1 MDLAGEYRIPA
12 SREVVW
18 EALNDP
24 EILKDCIPGCKS
36 LEKNENGDLAATVVS
51 KVGPVKATFKGEVR
65 LENLNPP
72 ESYSIVGEG
81 KGGVAG
87 FAKGGAD
94 VKLTEDGDG
103 TVLTYTAKAQV
114 GGKLAQLG
122 SRLIDSTAKKMADE
136 FFGAFSTRVGGGA
149 EEAPAAAA
157 ESAPATPVQSQPASE
172 DQQRGGLSFSGPML
186 WLLIG
191 AAALIL
197 ILAIAN

>member
-1 MDLAGEYRIPA
+1 M
-12 SREVVW
+12 
-18 EALNDP
+18 DP
-24 EILKDCIPGCKS
+24 EVLRRCIPGCEE
-36 LEKNENGDLAATVVS
+36 LEQIEADRYRARVRLVI
-51 KVGPVKATFKGEVR
+51 GPVKATFKGEVR

-103 TVLTYTAKAQV
+103 TILTYEAKAQV

-122 SRLIDSTAKKMADE
+122 SRLVDSTAKKMARD
-136 FFGAFSTRVGGGA
+136 FFGAFSETVGGAPAGEDEAAVAEPAVA
-149 EEAPAAAA
+149 EEKKPEPAAPAPR
-157 ESAPATPVQSQPASE
+157 APEPGTPETGEQAQ
-172 DQQRGGLSFSGPML
+172 GLSFSGPML
-186 WLLIG
+186 WLMIG

-197 ILAIAN
+197 ILAIAY